1 MAAGRD
7 ARASPSG
14 ECSNSTTPARRTVM
28 VQEAGTRKWWA
39 LGAIILGVLAVVLDV
54 TVLSVA
60 LPTLATD
67 LHAST
72 SDLQWFSAGYALVL
86 GAAMLP
92 AGLLGDRLGRRKVLA
107 GALLLFGLA
116 SAACAYSG
124 SPGAFI
130 AARLVL
136 GLAGAG
142 VVVMAVSGLT
152 VLFSEAE
159 RSRAVGVWAA
169 ANFLA
174 LPLGPILGGWLL
186 THYWWGWVFLMNVP
200 VAAIGL
206 VAVLTLVPESRAP
219 QPPGLDPIGI
229 VTSSAGLALVTYGL
243 IQAGSKGWGS
253 AWALVPLVAGL
264 AVLATFFGWERRLG
278 RRPDGRPLLDPE
290 LLRSTSFTWG
300 MLLMATATMALV
312 GVLFTMPQ
320 YFQGVLR
327 SDAMGSGLRFLPLMA
342 GLAVGAVPADRIAA
356 RIGARNAVA
365 VGFAALAA
373 GLLGGAM
380 TKVSSG
386 EGFLAAWLAV
396 VGAGVGLAM
405 ATAASAA
412 LSELPAERSGVGSA
426 VLQAVKNVGTPLGA
440 AIFGSALSSGYQ
452 ARLRLGGLPQA
463 AAAAVRASLFGGIA
477 AANRLGL
484 ASLLGSV
491 RTAFVHGMDLAL
503 MISAAIALAGLVL
516 ALMFLPGRSTIRHG
530 AERQNVAV
538 S

>member
-1 MAAGRD
+1 MVPESGR
-7 ARASPSG
+7 
-14 ECSNSTTPARRTVM
+14 
-28 VQEAGTRKWWA
+28 RKWWA
-39 LGAIILGVLAVVLDV
+39 LGAIVLGVLAVVLDV

-92 AGLLGDRLGRRKVLA
+92 AGLLGDRVGRRKVLA
-107 GALLLFGLA
+107 GSLLLFGLA
-116 SAACAYSG
+116 SAACAFAG

-130 AARLVL
+130 AARLAL

-152 VLFSEAE
+152 VLFSAAE
-159 RSRAVGVWAA
+159 RPRAVGAWAA

-174 LPLGPILGGWLL
+174 LPLGPILGGWVL

-206 VAVLTLVPESRAP
+206 VAVLTLVPESRAAE
-219 QPPGLDPIGI
+219 PPGLDLVGI
-229 VTSSAGLALVTYGL
+229 VTSGAGLALATYGL
-243 IQAGSKGWGS
+243 IEAGAKGWGS

-264 AVLATFFGWERRLG
+264 AVLATFFSWERRLG
-278 RRPDGRPLLDPE
+278 RRPDGRPLLDPD
-290 LLRSTSFTWG
+290 LLRSRSFTWG
-300 MLLMATATMALV
+300 MLLMTTATMALV
-312 GVLFTMPQ
+312 GVLFTLPQ
-320 YFQGVLR
+320 YFQGILGT
-327 SDAMGSGLRFLPLMA
+327 DAMGSGLRFLPLMA
-342 GLAVGAVPADRIAA
+342 GLAVGALPADRVAA
-356 RIGARNAVA
+356 RIGARLAVA
-365 VGFAALAA
+365 AGFALLAA

-380 TKVSSG
+380 TRVSSG

-405 ATAASAA
+405 ATAVSGA
-412 LSELPAERSGVGSA
+412 LVELPAERSGVGSA
-426 VLQAVKNVGTPLGA
+426 VLQAVKNVGTPLSV
-440 AIFGSALSSGYQ
+440 AIFGSVLSSGYQ
-452 ARLRLGGLPQA
+452 ARLDLEGLPPA
-463 AAAAVRASLFGGIA
+463 AAAAVRAGLFGGIA
-477 AANRLGL
+477 VANRLGL
-484 ASLLGSV
+484 APLLGSV

-503 MISAAIALAGLVL
+503 VISAAIALAGTVL
-516 ALMFLPGRSTIRHG
+516 ALVFLPGRSTIDED
-530 AERQNVAV
+530 AERHDVAV